1 LGTSCVKLDWEY
13 YYKKDWV
20 GLGACFNKGDILWKP
35 FWEGHKNS
43 DIGVSEKAFELMK
56 VFIVILG
63 SHEEHGR
70 NLFFGDHL
78 WAPTLGTTLGT
89 LGSHYALGATSNLRA
104 LCR

>member
-1 LGTSCVKLDWEY
+1 MET
-13 YYKKDWV
+13 
-20 GLGACFNKGDILWKP
+20 FQ
-35 FWEGHKNS
+35 EGHENS
-43 DIGVSEKAFELMK
+43 NIGVSEKAFELMK

-70 NLFFGDHL
+70 NFWDKPM
-78 WAPTLGTTLGT
+78 APTLGTTLGT